1 MGAADSSSASP
12 RQLFGQKLW
21 DSIDGVY
28 VGFPPGVKRGYYQL
42 LV

>member
-1 MGAADSSSASP
+1 MAPAGADSASP

-21 DSIDGVY
+21 SSIAGVY
-28 VGFPPGVKRGYYQL
+28 VGFPPGRGRGYYQL